1 MDWGIWS
8 KYLWIIVFHHD
19 PLSTNDLNT
28 LRGIVLQMPM
38 RSLKVVPDQMVGII
52 AWPAYEH
59 FVGDFLHLLAA
70 EIAEMIGAF
79 IMANQVFDIVFQF

>member
-1 MDWGIWS
+1 MMRSSERKG
-8 KYLWIIVFHHD
+8 
-19 PLSTNDLNT
+19 TT
-28 LRGIVLQMPM
+28 LQMSM

-52 AWPAYEH
+52 AWPAHEH
-59 FVGDFLHLLAA
+59 FIGDFLHLLTA